1 MPIPLSWF
9 AFPVNVLL
17 MLTLVFL
24 TYLICILPKA
34 HKIKDF
40 LSSDTTFIIALL
52 LLLAGSLVIGLVP
65 QQHSGCIVTFWNRFY
80 QSWILATFITFLFGV
95 LSIRTIVLFQQ
106 KKWKET
112 TGKMLIYIG
121 LTIVLAGGYY
131 GVPDEET
138 CRMDLSNIAFN
149 NQMTNSRTDYLQLF
163 PYKLRISKIEEEK
176 YSSGQPK
183 RITATI
189 VIQDDQTQRLTE
201 IQAGHPL
208 RLRPYALH
216 LRRYSNQNGL
226 AVCTLLIVKN
236 PWRWWIYAG
245 MILLCVGLL
254 LNLKPRN
261 YLSILGLGAIM
272 VFIFFIIKWL
282 KPEIF
287 HRELMPSL
295 QSIWFVPHIAIYI
308 MSYIFLCISF
318 ILSLIW
324 IFKRKEKLLQ
334 WNDDMIQMGLMLFVI
349 AMLIG
354 SIWAEVAWGHF
365 WTWDV
370 KETWALITC
379 CLYVIY
385 TQYRTLTPHKD
396 AMVCVISITA
406 FIALLICWLGVD
418 FQPAASGSMHIYH

>member
-17 MLTLVFL
+17 MLTLVFV

-149 NQMTNSRTDYLQLF
+149 NQMTNSRTNHLQLF

-176 YSSGQPK
+176 YSSGLPK
-183 RITATI
+183 RITATL
-189 VIQDDQTQRLTE
+189 VMQGNNTKRMVE

-208 RLRPYALH
+208 RLKPYALH
-216 LRRYSNQNGL
+216 LRKYHNQNGL

-236 PWRWWIYAG
+236 PWRWWIYIG
-245 MILLCVGLL
+245 MGLL
-254 LNLKPRN
+254 LLGCLMQLRTKH
-261 YLSILGLGAIM
+261 YLTILGLGSTMAI
-272 VFIFFIIKWL
+272 IFLLTKLI

-287 HRELMPSL
+287 HRELMPAL
-295 QSIWFVPHIAIYI
+295 QSIWFIPHVTLYMASFIL
-308 MSYIFLCISF
+308 LCISF
-318 ILSLIW
+318 IFCLLW
-324 IFKRKEKLLQ
+324 IIKKHEKIIQKSDDFMRAGLL
-334 WNDDMIQMGLMLFVI
+334 LFI
-349 AMLIG
+349 TAMLIG
-354 SIWAEVAWGHF
+354 SIWAEVSWGHF
-365 WTWDV
+365 WTWDL
-370 KETWALITC
+370 KETWALIT
-379 CLYVIY
+379 YVIY
-385 TQYRTLTPHKD
+385 VIYLQYRTIPQYKTGIACLWHTL
-396 AMVCVISITA
+396 A
-406 FIALLICWLGVD
+406 FLALQICWYGVNYL
-418 FQPAASGSMHIYH
+418 PAASESIHIYH